1 MRGALVRLVGLVG
14 LMGFMG
20 LMGPVGL
27 KAQGQLSG
35 IVRHN
40 CWDIDMGHVS
50 DAARTPFRLP
60 HIVAEADT
68 GLLLVGMA
76 KEYIGTPYR
85 YGGRSPKGFDCAG
98 FALYLYRKLG
108 RELPGWSGAQAQL
121 GVEVSDTRNLRPGDL
136 AFFGGRH
143 NKKSVGHTAIVVSA
157 DAATG
162 VFTFIHASTTAGV
175 IVSRSTEPYY
185 AQRYITARRLIGQE

>member
-14 LMGFMG
+14 LMGLMG

-76 KEYIGTPYR
+76 KEYIATATEAGVRRDSTVPALR
-85 YGGRSPKGFDCAG
+85 CTSTGSWGGRCRGGAG
-98 FALYLYRKLG
+98 RRRSSALR
-108 RELPGWSGAQAQL
+108 
-121 GVEVSDTRNLRPGDL
+121 
-136 AFFGGRH
+136 
-143 NKKSVGHTAIVVSA
+143 
-157 DAATG
+157 
-162 VFTFIHASTTAGV
+162 
-175 IVSRSTEPYY
+175 
-185 AQRYITARRLIGQE
+185 